1 MKSIAIAINTFREKV
16 RDRILYVIL
25 GFAVLMIIGS
35 IFLGKLSLNEQI
47 KIIKDGGLSAISV
60 FGAVMAIFLGVGLVS
75 QEIDKRTIYTILS
88 KPVRRST
95 FLIGKYLGLNI
106 TLAVNVIAMSTVH
119 LLILKTYGVNP
130 TIIYFYAIY
139 FVLLEL
145 MLTTAIALFFSTFSS
160 TILSILFTTG
170 IYVIGHLLEDLQTF
184 SAKSENELLRNTF
197 KVLYY
202 VFPNMDFHNIKV
214 NFTYNIP
221 VELSTIGLVSIYT
234 IVYIILI
241 LILST
246 IIFNRREFK

>member
-1 MKSIAIAINTFREKV
+1 MKSIAIAVNTFREKV

-47 KIIKDGGLSAISV
+47 KIIKDGGLSAISI

-88 KPVRRST
+88 KPVRRAT
-95 FLIGKYLGLNI
+95 FLIGKYLGLCI
-106 TLAVNVIAMSTVH
+106 TLAVNVIAMSVV
-119 LLILKTYGVNP
+119 LFIILKAYGINP
-130 TIIYFYAIY
+130 SIIFVYAMYFL
-139 FVLLEL
+139 LLEL
-145 MLTTAIALFFSTFSS
+145 MLTTALALFFSTFSS

-170 IYVIGHLLEDLQTF
+170 IYTIGHLLEDLKNF
-184 SAKSENELLRNTF
+184 GEKSDVELFRSVS

-202 VFPNMDFHNIKV
+202 ILPNMDFHNIKV
-214 NFTYNIP
+214 NFTHDIP
-221 VELSTIGLVSIYT
+221 VEISTIGWVSLYT
-234 IVYIILI
+234 IAYIVLI